1 MKSIETVLI
10 TGASS
15 GIGLELARCFAADG
29 CRLILVARNTQAMET
44 LAAELRQKH
53 QIEVIVMTADLSLR
67 ETPKRIFS
75 DLTTQKIL
83 VDILVNNAGFGA
95 IGVFEHWPAERLNEM
110 VQVNVTALT
119 ELTRLFV
126 PGMIKKGS
134 GGVLN
139 VGSVAGFIPG
149 GGMAVYYATKA
160 YVLSFSEALAAELRG
175 TGVRASILCPG
186 PVPTNFG
193 AVAGSKNVDLI
204 RVSGRPADQVARD
217 GHKAF
222 RKGKV
227 VCVSG
232 FQNQFLVFL
241 IRWVPRAL
249 IRRIVLKFNGFR
261 RR

>member
-1 MKSIETVLI
+1 MKETVLI

-29 CRLILVARNTQAMET
+29 CRLILVARNVQALET

-53 QIEVIVMTADLSLR
+53 QIDVIVMRADLSQR

-75 DLTTQKIL
+75 DLTTQKVL
-83 VDILVNNAGFGA
+83 VDIVVNNAGFGA

-110 VQVNVTALT
+110 IQVNVGALT

-126 PGMIKKGS
+126 PGMVQRGS

-160 YVLSFSEALAAELRG
+160 YVLSFSEALAAELAG
-175 TGVRASILCPG
+175 TGVKVSVLCPG

-193 AVAGSKNVDLI
+193 AVAGSKHVDLI
-204 RVSGRPADQVARD
+204 RVSGRPADLVARD

-222 RKGKV
+222 RKGRTI
-227 VCVSG
+227 CISG
-232 FQNQFLVFL
+232 GQNKFLVFL

-249 IRRIVLKFNGFR
+249 IRRIVLRFNGFR
-261 RR
+261 RA